1 MEPPLRR
8 RLARIE
14 HVMLQFKKLDI
25 ANPSHQY
32 SNSFEK
38 HSGREKFSLGTFPV
52 VIANWPST
60 PFPCVQLYYFKSGRI
75 HVMFNEQA
83 AVFYQRSNQEPK

>member
-1 MEPPLRR
+1 MKNPMEPHLRR

-14 HVMLQFKKLDI
+14 HVMLQFRKLDI

-38 HSGREKFSLGTFPV
+38 HSSREKFTFGTFPV
-52 VIANWPST
+52 GIANWPST
-60 PFPCVQLYYFKSGRI
+60 PFR
-75 HVMFNEQA
+75 A
-83 AVFYQRSNQEPK
+83 SNCISLQVVAFM

>member
-1 MEPPLRR
+1 MLKLERYRPENPIEPPLRG

-14 HVMLQFKKLDI
+14 HIMLKFKKLAI
-25 ANPSHQY
+25 ANPFHQY

-52 VIANWPST
+52 GIANWPST
-60 PFPCVQLYYFKSGRI
+60 PFR
-75 HVMFNEQA
+75 A
-83 AVFYQRSNQEPK
+83 SNCIILKVVAFM